1 MNYNFLVEQEV
12 NHEEILNDHLLIGK
26 CWVLSHI
33 LLIIGSISPLYFI
46 HCNLLPRCT
55 QT

>member
-26 CWVLSHI
+26 CQVLGRN
-33 LLIIGSISPLYFI
+33 LLIIGFISPSYFYS
-46 HCNLLPRCT
+46 L
-55 QT
+55 